1 LYRPLRHHAEGFFIG
16 IEMVSK
22 KGACVIHRVQLS
34 LKDNEPESALEGL
47 PYGGFLNFPFIL
59 NFPYETHPYHHQT
72 LIRNGTKIRVR
83 RQIFFSY
90 WLSAKD
96 FPEALKVFRVEDG
109 SIIGRGQ
116 SDELGR

>member
-1 LYRPLRHHAEGFFIG
+1 MLRGLFYRYRDG
-16 IEMVSK
+16 IK
-22 KGACVIHRVQLS
+22 KGAWVIHRVQLS
-34 LKDNEPESALEGL
+34 LRGNEPESALEGL